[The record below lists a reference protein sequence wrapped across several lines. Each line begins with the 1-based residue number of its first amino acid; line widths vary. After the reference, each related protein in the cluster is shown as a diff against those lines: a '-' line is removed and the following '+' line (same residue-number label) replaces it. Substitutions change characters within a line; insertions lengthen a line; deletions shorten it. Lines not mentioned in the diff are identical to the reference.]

1 MGEGGT
7 EVAAIFQFAKAD
19 VVPKNLGRP
28 RHIFVVEHMTVDSH
42 LYLMLFDKK

>member
-7 EVAAIFQFAKAD
+7 EVAAIFQFANAD

-28 RHIFVVEHMTVDSH
+28 RHSFVIEDMTVDSH
-42 LYLMLFDKK
+42 LYLIAV